1 MQVVT
6 GAAYSPTKG
15 RLGLSCPRAAPRPHL
30 PVPTCCPGRL
40 LRARG
45 GAPGDAQAHGQ
56 PSLGRRWGPGRSREA
71 LRPALPQARRHERT
85 RQRPRASCGAPRPGP
100 SPLLGPLPSPPA
112 LSVEPRPHGTPV
124 LPTFPR
130 RVPPHPCARRL
141 GLPGGR
147 PNSLGG
153 GGGGSGVAELAG
165 PGTAA
170 PSLLSSELR
179 GPSGLA
185 PLTPLLPL
193 PPACPPSRPP
203 APSLLP
209 LPPARLPAPSL
220 SLLLLPPAEP
230 SRAESEPRQP
240 GKERPRATQEP
251 GDWASACGPAT
262 KRKRRAGGG
271 AGASARGSRAQ
282 PPPPATAPFPARGP
296 GRAAATEAR
305 SRALAAPGR
314 RPSPVE
320 SPHWGRSPR

>member
-45 GAPGDAQAHGQ
+45 GAPRDTQAHGQ
-56 PSLGRRWGPGRSREA
+56 AALGRRWGPGRSREA

-147 PNSLGG
+147 PDSL

-165 PGTAA
+165 PGAAA
-170 PSLLSSELR
+170 PSLFSSELR
-179 GPSGLA
+179 APSELA

-193 PPACPPSRPP
+193 PPACPPDRLP

-209 LPPARLPAPSL
+209 LPPARLPARSL
-220 SLLLLPPAEP
+220 PL
-230 SRAESEPRQP
+230 
-240 GKERPRATQEP
+240 
-251 GDWASACGPAT
+251 
-262 KRKRRAGGG
+262 
-271 AGASARGSRAQ
+271 
-282 PPPPATAPFPARGP
+282 PPPPAAR
-296 GRAAATEAR
+296 RAQ
-305 SRALAAPGR
+305 
-314 RPSPVE
+314 PS
-320 SPHWGRSPR
+320 